1 MMEVTFYD
9 REQEMR
15 EVRAILR
22 MKPRLI
28 TFICG
33 PINPGKTEM
42 INHLIEELPDNYV
55 VFYINLR
62 TKFLA
67 TCDDFIDRCLRWR
80 WRLMG
85 ILPQKRVCYGFYS
98 TVSQR
103 VVIFIFRPLC
113 VTRWFSKNP
122 ILKISKSL
130 RGFGHRNAI

>member
-67 TCDDFIDRCLRWR
+67 TCDDFIDRCLRWG

-85 ILPQKRVCYGFYS
+85 ILPQKRCAMGSTRQYPRELLFSSFAPFVSLGGFPK
-98 TVSQR
+98 TL
-103 VVIFIFRPLC
+103 F
-113 VTRWFSKNP
+113 
-122 ILKISKSL
+122 
-130 RGFGHRNAI
+130 